1 MIGLVANIES
11 RELRR
16 VEYEQR
22 GLPPENPLELDK
34 VWEETEEEDLV
45 PVVKIVKG
53 TKEDSGRGAVKF
65 EEGFLPFTQA
75 FSSLIGFL

>member
-22 GLPPENPLELDK
+22 GLPPENPRASATDD
-34 VWEETEEEDLV
+34 V
-45 PVVKIVKG
+45 
-53 TKEDSGRGAVKF
+53 
-65 EEGFLPFTQA
+65 EGIIALMHE
-75 FSSLIGFL
+75 S